1 MVKCSLWTL
10 RGEHIGIQTVTGKI
24 WISNVILCSCGFEN
38 KQFLILWILVRLE
51 SRGLMSLS
59 QDVFESWELH
69 LISSNFDSCE
79 ILPASIRKLQFGK
92 CIQAFGNLKVV
103 YFGTLT
109 LVPLRLHPVIYNM
122 GSSTIFSG
130 ITTGVK
136 LLLKNHLEHVLEPW
150 ALISDK
156 M

>member
-10 RGEHIGIQTVTGKI
+10 RREHIGIQTVTGRI
-24 WISNVILCSCGFEN
+24 WISNVILC
-38 KQFLILWILVRLE
+38 KWIWKHTVLYPLDLGEIRVKRFN
-51 SRGLMSLS
+51 
-59 QDVFESWELH
+59 VFITGCIWELRIH

-103 YFGTLT
+103 YFGTLSP
-109 LVPLRLHPVIYNM
+109 VPLRLHPVIYNK
-122 GSSTIFSG
+122 GSYMIFSG
-130 ITTGVK
+130 ITTGFK
-136 LLLKNHLEHVLEPW
+136 LLLNNHLEHVLELW
-150 ALISDK
+150 ALILDK